1 MPKALYH
8 RCAVKVNQSQI
19 YLIGGHYYDNN
30 GGGTQRTDEVYIV
43 NPLDNFSV
51 IPGPSLLNARENN
64 IQCAVMHGGD
74 TSKIVVMGAILL
86 GTKMRRKLELQI
98 QNPSIECLNI

>member
-1 MPKALYH
+1 M
-8 RCAVKVNQSQI
+8 
-19 YLIGGHYYDNN
+19 DNV
-30 GGGTQRTDEVYIV
+30 GTQRTDEVYIV

-74 TSKIVVMGAILL
+74 TSKIVVMGAIMGGSWDSPDIEILDISQNQWKV
-86 GTKMRRKLELQI
+86 GKKKKM
-98 QNPSIECLNI
+98 